1 MFGIETNHG
10 HALFK
15 LLLYPSM
22 SRYAYFTICP
32 NQAAERLR
40 IMVFTEWLVGE
51 ARADEA
57 K

>member
-1 MFGIETNHG
+1 
-10 HALFK
+10 
-15 LLLYPSM
+15 M